1 MGMTLETLSLQR
13 FAALS
18 HVCWRILPKNDSGP
32 LQGHKVECNDPKTE
46 KTKIIKHSTSYF
58 PGTGKRHGLVVV
70 SGNGTQ
76 GNPWGGKTEGYS
88 LDIHIRIL

>member
-1 MGMTLETLSLQR
+1 MTADP
-13 FAALS
+13 F
-18 HVCWRILPKNDSGP
+18 
-32 LQGHKVECNDPKTE
+32 QGHKVECNHPKTE

-76 GNPWGGKTEGYS
+76 GNPWGERLKATVWISISEYFEFFPQAAGMKWPSRVCLGKNK
-88 LDIHIRIL
+88 L